1 MKTYTTKPS
10 HVESKWH
17 VFDATDKILGR
28 LATEVSVLLQGK
40 HKPIYARHILTGD
53 YVIVVNASRI
63 KVTGKKL
70 EQKLYRR
77 HSDYPGGLREKTLAK
92 VQESHPDRVIR
103 LAVRGMLPKTILG
116 RQMLRRLKVYA
127 GESHPHGAQ
136 IRDLASAE
144 IQALPAELERTAL
157 VEVQE
162 NEQPV
167 EALVE
172 APAQE
177 EAEASEQPVEAL
189 AEAPAQDEAEES
201 EQLVEVLAEAPAQ
214 DEAQVSEQ
222 PVEALAEAPAQD
234 ESEASEQPIE
244 ALAEEPAQDEE
255 QSQEESTGESTEDKV
270 ER

>member
-10 HVESKWH
+10 HVESRWH

-28 LATEVSVLLQGK
+28 LATEVSVMLQGK

-53 YVIVVNASRI
+53 YVIVVNAARI

-92 VQESHPDRVIR
+92 LQESHPDRVIR

-116 RQMLRRLKVYA
+116 RQMLRRLKIYA

-136 IRDLASAE
+136 IKDWASAE
-144 IQALPAELERTAL
+144 IQALPAELERPVQA
-157 VEVQE
+157 EVQE

-167 EALVE
+167 EVLVE
-172 APAQE
+172 AAAQDD
-177 EAEASEQPVEAL
+177 AEASERP
-189 AEAPAQDEAEES
+189 
-201 EQLVEVLAEAPAQ
+201 VEVLAEAPAQ
-214 DEAQVSEQ
+214 DDA
-222 PVEALAEAPAQD
+222 
-234 ESEASEQPIE
+234 EASERPVE
-244 ALAEEPAQDEE
+244 VLTEEPAQDEE

>member
-10 HVESKWH
+10 HVESRWH

-28 LATEVSVLLQGK
+28 LATEVSVMLQGK

-53 YVIVVNASRI
+53 YVIVVNAARI

-92 VQESHPDRVIR
+92 LQESHPDRVIR

-116 RQMLRRLKVYA
+116 RQMLRRLKIYA

-136 IRDLASAE
+136 IKDWASAE
-144 IQALPAELERTAL
+144 IQALPAELVRPVQA
-157 VEVQE
+157 EVQE
-162 NEQPV
+162 NEHPV
-167 EALVE
+167 EVLVE
-172 APAQE
+172 AAAQDD
-177 EAEASEQPVEAL
+177 AEASERP
-189 AEAPAQDEAEES
+189 
-201 EQLVEVLAEAPAQ
+201 VEVLAEAPAQ
-214 DEAQVSEQ
+214 DDA
-222 PVEALAEAPAQD
+222 
-234 ESEASEQPIE
+234 EASERPVE
-244 ALAEEPAQDEE
+244 VLTEEPAQDEE